1 MRTTVRRL
9 LVSALLIPLLGGG
22 LATPALAAGAAGADP
37 AGVARALSPAD
48 DPNADIKDRLAAIPG
63 VTITEEKPTTTGHR
77 YFVATYTQ
85 PIDHFRPWLGTF
97 QQRFTLLHRGY
108 DRPTVFYTNGYTL
121 GTNPSR
127 TEPTRL
133 VDGNQVSIEYRFFTP
148 SRPEPADWTKAGIRQ
163 QAADSHRLVTALKRI
178 YEQEWLSTGASK
190 GGMSS
195 TYYRRFYPDDMAG
208 TVAYV
213 APNNTDVNDYAAYSE
228 FFRTVGTPECR
239 ARLSAAQRELLV
251 RRDRLEARYV
261 ADNNAAGSTF
271 TTLGTPDRAYEAG
284 VLDVVWGF
292 WQYSLEADCAK
303 VPVAATATDDEL
315 YAWFDTQSGITG
327 NSDQGLAKYTA
338 YYYQAATELGQPYF
352 DVSNLKDLLH
362 YDYKELYSARSY
374 VAKDINVPA
383 FNPYAMRDIDRW
395 VKHDAER
402 IMYVY
407 GGNDPWG
414 AKPFRLGEGSD
425 DSYVYT
431 VPGGNHGSN
440 IGKLPAAQSAEATA
454 KVLEWAGL
462 GDQDTARSLA
472 KTPQLLPAF
481 GPLDVEGQKLEQE
494 RRPL

>member
-1 MRTTVRRL
+1 M
-9 LVSALLIPLLGGG
+9 GGG
-22 LATPALAAGAAGADP
+22 LAGPALAADGGAAAAAHGH
-37 AGVARALSPAD
+37 SPAD

-77 YFVATYTQ
+77 FFVATYTQ

-121 GTNPSR
+121 GTTPSR

-133 VDGNQVSIEYRFFTP
+133 VDGNQVSIEYRYFTP

-163 QAADSHRLVTALKRI
+163 QAADSHKLVTALKRI
-178 YEQEWLSTGASK
+178 YDQEWLSTGASK

-213 APNNTDVNDYAAYSE
+213 APNNTNVDDYSAYST
-228 FFRTVGTPECR
+228 FFQTVGTPECR
-239 ARLSAAQRELLV
+239 SRLAAAQRELLV
-251 RRDRLEARYV
+251 RRDRMETRFDA
-261 ADNNAAGSTF
+261 ANKAAGSTF
-271 TTLGTPDRAYEAG
+271 TTVGSADRAYEGG
-284 VLDVVWGF
+284 VLDTVWSF

-303 VPVAATATDDEL
+303 VPVAATASDDEL
-315 YAWFDTQSGITG
+315 FNWYDAQVGATG

-338 YYYQAATELGQPYF
+338 YYYQAATELGQPFF
-352 DVSNLKDLLH
+352 DVSNIKDLLH

-374 VAKDINVPA
+374 ISKDVNVPA

-395 VKHDAER
+395 VKRDAER
-402 IMYVY
+402 IIYVY

-414 AKPFRLGEGSD
+414 AKPFRPDEEN
-425 DSYVYT
+425 DSFVYT

-440 IGKLPAAQSAEATA
+440 IGKLPAAESAEATA
-454 KVLEWAGL
+454 RVQQWAGL
-462 GDQDTARSLA
+462 GDQAAAAKSLT
-472 KTPQLLPAF
+472 KSPQSVPAF

-494 RRPL
+494 HRPL